1 LAEEPPEKISK
12 GEGVLFSENLSFNN
26 YPEFENYMY
35 VGNISENKVEKNE
48 KFTTK
53 FTKFFKK
60 VGKEIKS
67 VAEKVKDKF
76 NEMNFGEKI
85 KNTGNKIIVV
95 VKDAEGFIILNS
107 QPVIDNIS
115 NKTKIGFE
123 KISQKTKELYLNLK
137 SKIIKKEEK
146 EILLEETQLNSNY
159 YELKTDNHQ
168 TNNTIS
174 KFINEEHSSKE
185 ENQIKPDNI

>member
-1 LAEEPPEKISK
+1 MLISVGSLAFRS
-12 GEGVLFSENLSFNN
+12 LFFREVPSGSVHFGALIFANLCPQFGCLVPSC
-26 YPEFENYMY
+26 
-35 VGNISENKVEKNE
+35 
-48 KFTTK
+48 T
-53 FTKFFKK
+53 
-60 VGKEIKS
+60 
-67 VAEKVKDKF
+67 
-76 NEMNFGEKI
+76 NF
-85 KNTGNKIIVV
+85 IVV

-137 SKIIKKEEK
+137 SKIIKKEES

-168 TNNTIS
+168 TNNPIS

-185 ENQIKPDNI
+185 ENQIKSDNTL